1 MASRVPASER
11 REEEQTRRGDMEAED
26 AELVASLHVS
36 LPATPPSAAVGE
48 SVSGD
53 DDSDESDIENSEVF
67 VESDGIEGPPKVPP
81 ECLCLKT
88 ATESYT

>member
-1 MASRVPASER
+1 
-11 REEEQTRRGDMEAED
+11 MEAED
-26 AELVASLHVS
+26 AELVASLRL

-81 ECLCLKT
+81 DLCLKT